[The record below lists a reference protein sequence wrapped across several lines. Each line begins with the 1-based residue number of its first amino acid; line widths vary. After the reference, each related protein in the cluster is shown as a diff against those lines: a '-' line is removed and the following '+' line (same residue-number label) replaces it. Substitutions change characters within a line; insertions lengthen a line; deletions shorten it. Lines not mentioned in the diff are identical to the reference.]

1 MFVLHTHWQPPRP
14 PNEPGGILFWAE
26 TSDTEPPVRHRGTLP
41 KKHKPKDHPFNLA
54 PDALREAIGSGTPL
68 YDARESSALLLLPTT
83 RTGPL
88 PSPNL
93 AHNWELDIET
103 EPFLA
108 PTTVRGLWLPASKAY
123 SVLINLPDDPLVTG
137 FELSHETRYWR
148 LAANL
153 VLETLAAQKIIPV
166 LEQTQTNGRNYYA
179 HWRAVLDGPRDAPR
193 IAALAEAMPP
203 VCRAELRL
211 NTRPQ
216 PTADLTTPR
225 AILNSFLDT
234 MCDALARSW
243 GRARAPQFNSLRD
256 NPLLLWLVSLFTEE
270 PVVTASNAQLQAL
283 SSGLRAW
290 MRGLNAAGDSVFRIA
305 FRLRAPG
312 PLDGPHESIRSKDWE
327 MEYILQAR
335 EDPSLLI
342 PASEVW
348 RTGGTSLTVLGKRF
362 EQPQEKLLA
371 GLGYAARMFSPIL
384 PSLQTSTPTG
394 VDLDTQSAYSFLR
407 DAAPLLEEAGFGLI
421 VPPWWDQRGAR
432 LGVRL
437 RLEPKKGQSESV
449 VTSGKLGL
457 DALVH
462 YTWELS
468 LGEAKLTR
476 EEFESLVALKSPLVQ
491 IRGQWVQLDAQQV
504 EAAIAFWERQK
515 QSGDLSLMQAAQYA
529 LGGQTEAQGLQVDE
543 VEAEGWVLEWL
554 QRLSEHEKIQELP
567 QPENLRG
574 ELRPYQRFG
583 YSWLAF
589 FNRFGL
595 GACLADDMGLG
606 KTIQALALVV
616 REKDKNGSLPAPYL
630 LVCPTSVVS
639 NWEHE
644 VRRFAPTLRTMKHQ
658 GAGRLRGEEF
668 TRAAQEVDLVL
679 SSYAVV
685 RQDADFL
692 QPVKWAGVIVDEAQN
707 IKNPSAKQTQAVRK
721 LDAGF
726 RLAMT
731 GTPVE
736 NRLSELWSIMNFLN
750 PGYLGSHE
758 SFRRT
763 YSLPIERFSDP
774 EATQQLRQLISP
786 FILRRVKTDP
796 RVIQD
801 LPDKIEMKEY
811 CYLTEEQATL
821 YEVVVKDAL
830 KRVQESDGMER
841 RGIVLSLLMQLKQVC
856 NHPSQYLHQIT
867 GAETDM
873 DQFRGRSGKLTRL
886 TEMLDEVL
894 AVGDRVLVFT
904 QFAEMGRLLAP
915 YLRDTLGYQTLFLHG
930 GTTPKMREQM
940 IRRFEEEEHGPP
952 IFILSLKAGGLGLN
966 LTRANHVF
974 HFDRWWNPAV
984 ENQATDRAFRIGQT
998 RNVQVHKFLTT
1009 GTLEEKIDEMIE
1021 SKKGLAEA
1029 IVGSGESWLTELSTD
1044 ELRDLVQLRRS

>member
-1 MFVLHTHWQPPRP
+1 M
-14 PNEPGGILFWAE
+14 FWAE
-26 TSDTEPPVRHRGTLP
+26 SSDFAAPQRLRGALP
-41 KKHKPKDHPFNLA
+41 KKHKTKDHPFCLL
-54 PDALREAIGSGTPL
+54 PSTLRETIGSGTPL
-68 YDARESSALLLLPTT
+68 YEARETGAVLLLPTT

-88 PSPNL
+88 PSPGL
-93 AHNWELDIET
+93 AHDWELDLET

-108 PTTVRGLWLPASKAY
+108 PTLVSGLWLPASKAY
-123 SVLINLPDDPLVTG
+123 SVLVNLPDDALVTG
-137 FELSHETRYWR
+137 FELGQEARYWR

-153 VLETLAAQKIIPV
+153 VLETLAAQKIIPT
-166 LEQTQTNGRNYYA
+166 LEQAQTNGRGYYA
-179 HWRAVLDGPRDAPR
+179 HWRAVLDGPRDASR
-193 IAALAEAMPP
+193 LAALVNAMPP
-203 VCRAELRL
+203 VCRAEI
-211 NTRPQ
+211 RPNARQ
-216 PTADLTTPR
+216 QQSVHPPGPR
-225 AILNSFLDT
+225 ALLESFLDS
-234 MCDALARSW
+234 MCDALARAW
-243 GRARAPQFNSLRD
+243 GRGRAPRFESLRD
-256 NPLLLWLVSLFTEE
+256 NPLLLWLASLFTDE

-290 MRGLNAAGDSVFRIA
+290 MRNLSAAGNDIYRIA
-305 FRLRAPG
+305 FRLQAPG
-312 PLDGPHESIRSKDWE
+312 LLSAPHESIRSKDWE
-327 MEYILQAR
+327 MQYMLQAR

-342 PASEVW
+342 PAEEVW
-348 RTGGTSLTVLGKRF
+348 RTGSSSITVSGKRF

-371 GLGYAARMFSPIL
+371 GLGYAARMYSPIL
-384 PSLQTSTPTG
+384 PSLHTSTPVG
-394 VDLDTQSAYSFLR
+394 VSLDTQAAYTFLR
-407 DAAPLLEEAGFGLI
+407 DTAPLLEEAGFGLL
-421 VPPWWDQRGAR
+421 VPPWWNQRGAR

-437 RLEPKKGQSESV
+437 RLEPKKGQTEAAVS
-449 VTSGKLGL
+449 SGKLGMN
-457 DALVH
+457 ALVR

-468 LGEAKLTR
+468 LGETQLTR

-491 IRGQWVQLDAQQV
+491 IRGQWVQLDADQV
-504 EAAIAFWERQK
+504 EAAIAFWERQQ
-515 QSGDLSLMQAAQYA
+515 QSGELSLLQAAQYA
-529 LGGQTEAQGLQVDE
+529 LGGQTEAQGLPVDE
-543 VEAEGWVLEWL
+543 VEAEGWILEWL
-554 QRLSEHEKIQELP
+554 ERLSQHEKVKELP
-567 QPENLRG
+567 QPESVRG

-589 FNRFGL
+589 FKRFGL

-606 KTIQALALVV
+606 KTIQALALLV
-616 REKDKNGSLPAPYL
+616 REKEKNGSLPAPYL

-644 VRRFAPTLRTMKHQ
+644 VRRFAPTLSILKHQ
-658 GAGRLRGEEF
+658 GAIRLRGEEF
-668 TRAAQEVDLVL
+668 VQAARGVDMVL

-685 RQDADFL
+685 RMDTEFL
-692 QPVKWAGVIVDEAQN
+692 QAVDWGGVIVDEAQN

-721 LDAGF
+721 LRTDF

-736 NRLSELWSIMNFLN
+736 NRLSELWSIMHFLN
-750 PGYLGSHE
+750 PGYLGTHE
-758 SFRRT
+758 SFRRN

-774 EATQQLRQLISP
+774 EATQQLRQMISP

-821 YEVVVKDAL
+821 YEVVVKDAM
-830 KRVQESDGMER
+830 KRVQESEGIER
-841 RGIVLSLLMQLKQVC
+841 RGIVLALLMQLKQVC

-867 GAETDM
+867 GADTDI
-873 DQFRGRSGKLTRL
+873 DQFRGHSGKLTRL
-886 TEMLDEVL
+886 TEMLEEVL

-904 QFAEMGRLLAP
+904 QFAEMGKLLAP
-915 YLRDTLGYQTLFLHG
+915 YLRETLGYQTLFLHG
-930 GTTPKMREQM
+930 GTPAKMREQM

-1009 GTLEEKIDEMIE
+1009 GTLEEKIDELIE

-1029 IVGSGESWLTELSTD
+1029 IVGGGESWLTELSTD